1 MKALAAVLLF
11 AVALRAER
19 DGAGGAAATI
29 STAAGDVIYAAVPV
43 TAPGINGQFIV
54 RRLAPDGGVFWEQ
67 RWGRGRGD
75 EATAIAATPDGGAVV
90 AGAYRGGCFAVRFD
104 AQGRSVW
111 EASPTATG
119 LCHPSGVVIDGEGG
133 AYILAAVAGRSDFDA
148 MVWKLAPRGE
158 VVWSYRYATNEPVYP
173 RNLYLDPRGDR
184 LRAFVLRKS
193 GTEFIE
199 EFFRLDLA
207 GRRL

>member
-1 MKALAAVLLF
+1 MKALAAVFLIAC
-11 AVALRAER
+11 AVRAEH
-19 DGAGGAAATI
+19 GEVGGSGTI
-29 STAAGDVIYAAVPV
+29 STAAGDVIYAVVPV
-43 TAPGINGQFIV
+43 PAPGGINGQFIV
-54 RRLAPDGGVFWEQ
+54 RRLSSDGGVFWEQ

-75 EATAIAATPDGGAVV
+75 EPTALAATPDGGVVV

-111 EASPTATG
+111 EVSPSATG
-119 LCHPSGVVIDGEGG
+119 LCQPSGVVIDGEGG
-133 AYILAAVAGRSDFDA
+133 AYVLAAVAGRADFDA
-148 MVWKLAPRGE
+148 MVWKLAPRGD
-158 VVWSYRYATNEPVYP
+158 VLWSYRYASNEPVYP
-173 RNLYLDPRGDR
+173 RNLYLDPRGDT